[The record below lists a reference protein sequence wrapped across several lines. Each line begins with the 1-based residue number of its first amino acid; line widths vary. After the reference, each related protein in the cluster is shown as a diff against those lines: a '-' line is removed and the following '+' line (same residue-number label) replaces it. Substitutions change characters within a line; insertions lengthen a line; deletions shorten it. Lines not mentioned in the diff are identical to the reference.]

1 MIDVSI
7 IVAVYQ
13 AEKYLR
19 RCLESFKNQTFSNYE
34 VILVDDG
41 SKDCSGEI
49 CDEYAKTDKR
59 FKVIHK
65 KNGGVSS
72 ARQCG
77 LENANGEYIIHVDPD
92 DWIEPTMLAEQILV
106 AKENNSDVVIC
117 DFYEE
122 CINKQVYIQQKPSA
136 LSHTAYY
143 MDLISEKLHGS
154 CCNKL
159 IRKNCILKNKIRFQ
173 TDMIMRE
180 DELFN
185 IQLAQ
190 NPITI
195 SYLPKAFYHYDKT
208 SNSNSIVNSYSE
220 KKLNSL
226 IYLIHYLQKHSVD
239 EALLIER
246 KKNAKQTAF
255 MLKNISTESFRQL
268 FSEIN
273 SLYTLKLSRIGHLD
287 FFIALTRYLPTPL
300 TRTFFLLKDKIYNY
314 KKYISNY
321 F

>member
-246 KKNAKQTAF
+246 KKNAKHTAF

-287 FFIALTRYLPTPL
+287 FFIALTRYLPKPL

>member
-314 KKYISNY
+314 KNYISNY